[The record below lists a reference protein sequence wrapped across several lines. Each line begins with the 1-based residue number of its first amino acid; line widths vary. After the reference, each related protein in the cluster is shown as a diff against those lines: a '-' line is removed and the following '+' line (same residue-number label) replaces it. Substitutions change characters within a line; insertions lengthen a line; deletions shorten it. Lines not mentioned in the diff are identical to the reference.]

1 MNMESTAVSEH
12 PSNITREKLE
22 AGSQLHGS
30 HWLIIFLSLVLTV
43 GAWYVSSSQLEAKNQ
58 DEFKRK
64 SEQVVALVKERMGLY
79 EKALWASVA
88 MIDSSSRAVNYQ
100 KWLAYTT
107 SLNIDV
113 AYPSFNGIGVI
124 YNIKPSKMHAYLKD
138 QRLKR
143 PDYKV
148 HPAHHQ
154 NEYWPITYIE
164 PSILN
169 KKAIGLDV
177 AFETNRYVSILKAQ
191 DTGEA
196 QVTGPIIL
204 VQDAK
209 KTPGFLF
216 YTPFYEGGSKPNS
229 KDERQKKIIGVT
241 YAPFI
246 MDKLMMGLLAQQN
259 RFVKVTITDRADIL
273 YAYDASGLGPN
284 VDTSPQ
290 YESTVK
296 VPMYGRE
303 WKFVIH
309 SSLAFREAF
318 ANNQPVWI
326 LMGGLAIDFLLFG
339 VFLMLSRA
347 NQRALSYADQIA
359 VDLMEKSERLDES
372 NKVKS
377 EFISSMSHEL
387 RTPLTSIKG
396 SLDLVNSK
404 LLGPLPEKVSEMLNI
419 ASRNTRSLT
428 LLVNDILDLEKASS
442 GKFIMTLETIKV
454 DALVHDCVLMNEPYA
469 KAFNRVIETDLQAK
483 NLTLKLDGQ
492 RFTQVLTN
500 LLSNAIKFSGERKA
514 VTVRTSIKNNRFRLE
529 VQDYGEG
536 VPIAFQSRLFDQF
549 TQADSSDTRKNGGSG
564 LGLHISKVLVER
576 LGGII
581 GFTSK
586 HGEGSTF
593 FVEFD
598 SENNHHDSSV

>member
-1 MNMESTAVSEH
+1 VVQINRKSTTVSEH
-12 PSNITREKLE
+12 LSNISREKLE

-30 HWLIIFLSLVLTV
+30 HWLIIFLSIVLTV
-43 GAWYVSSSQLEAKNQ
+43 AAWYFSSSQLEAKNQ
-58 DEFKRK
+58 DKFKRN
-64 SEQVVALVKERMGLY
+64 SEQVVALVKERMTLY
-79 EKALWASVA
+79 ENALWGSVA
-88 MIDSSSRAVNYQ
+88 MMDSSDKAVDYQ
-100 KWLAYTT
+100 KWLAYAT
-107 SLNIDV
+107 SLNLDV
-113 AYPSFNGIGVI
+113 AYPGINGIGVI
-124 YNIKPSKMHAYLKD
+124 YNIKPSKMQAYLKD

-164 PSILN
+164 PSLPN
-169 KKAIGLDV
+169 KKAIGLDI
-177 AFETNRYVSILKAQ
+177 AFETNRYTSILKAQ

-246 MDKLMMGLLAQQN
+246 MHELMMGSLAQQN
-259 RFVKVTITDRADIL
+259 RLVKVTIMDGADIL
-273 YAYDASGLGPN
+273 YSDDASGLSADDDP
-284 VDTSPQ
+284 SPHYQ
-290 YESTVK
+290 STVK
-296 VPMYGRE
+296 IPMYGRE
-303 WKFVIH
+303 WKFSIH
-309 SSLAFREAF
+309 SSLAFRQAF
-318 ANNQPVWI
+318 ANKQPVWI
-326 LMGGLAIDFLLFG
+326 LMCGLAIDFLLFG

-347 NQRALSYADQIA
+347 NQRALNYADQIA
-359 VDLMEKSERLDES
+359 VDLKEKSERLDES

-377 EFISSMSHEL
+377 EFMSSMSHEL

-396 SLDLVNSK
+396 TLDLVNSK
-404 LLGPLPEKVSEMLNI
+404 VLGPLPEKVSEMLNI

-442 GKFIMTLETIKV
+442 SKFIMTIETIKV
-454 DALVHDCVLMNEPYA
+454 DALVHGCVLETEPYA
-469 KAFNRVIETDLQAK
+469 KAFNIVIETDLQAK

-492 RFTQVLTN
+492 RFKQVLAN
-500 LLSNAIKFSGERKA
+500 LLSNAIKFSGESK
-514 VTVRTSIKNNRFRLE
+514 TIIVRTGIKNNRFRLE

-536 VPIAFQSRLFDQF
+536 VPIWFQSRLFDRF
-549 TQADSSDTRKNGGSG
+549 TQVDSSDTRKNGGSG
-564 LGLHISKVLVER
+564 LGLHISKALVEA

-581 GFTSK
+581 AFTSEP
-586 HGEGSTF
+586 GEGSTF

-598 SENNHHDSSV
+598 SVSN